1 MKTRVSYVFAPG
13 YDIEDKI
20 NNALEKIGETIPNS
34 CIKDIKISDASG
46 SGIIALIIYEIH

>member
-20 NNALEKIGETIPNS
+20 NNALEKIEETIPNS